1 MNIKEVIRN
10 HGYNITCVAE
20 QMGITRETLTRNISG
35 NPTYKTMKQIASAI
49 GANVS
54 EFFEDE
60 VTDKQEDF
68 ASYIRYKGIHYTAD
82 TLDEFLKQVE
92 ELKIIAKWKKL
103 IITIIMLVCTVY
115 FVPFYRKSVKFVL
128 KPSKCLDISKHL
140 RNFAADLKT
149 KHY

>member
-1 MNIKEVIRN
+1 MDIAKIIKRK
-10 HGYNITCVAE
+10 GYTQQQVADL
-20 QMGITRETLTRNISG
+20 LTINRVNLNNMING

-54 EFFEDE
+54 EFFDDE

-92 ELKIIAKWKKL
+92 ELKIIAK
-103 IITIIMLVCTVY
+103 
-115 FVPFYRKSVKFVL
+115 
-128 KPSKCLDISKHL
+128 
-140 RNFAADLKT
+140 
-149 KHY
+149 